1 MSKFEAVENA
11 VKNAKLVAF
20 DGCHKIYVAM
30 DSHSAKELKGNGYTV
45 LKDNPSTMLKAVI
58 KWYKESCGLRFVQ
71 GMSHNNVNPNL
82 GFVDL
87 IPQFERD
94 EDDEENEEDDD
105 EDDELETLE

>member
-11 VKNAKLVAF
+11 VKDAKLVAF

-30 DSHSAKELKGNGYTV
+30 DSKSAKELKGNGYTV
-45 LKDNPSTMLKAVI
+45 LKDDPSTMLKAVI

-71 GMSHNNVNPNL
+71 GMSHNL

-94 EDDEENEEDDD
+94 DEDEDEDD

>member
-11 VKNAKLVAF
+11 VKDAKLVAF

-30 DSHSAKELKGNGYTV
+30 DSHSAKELKGGGYTV
-45 LKDNPSTMLKAVI
+45 LKDDPRTMLKAVI

-71 GMSHNNVNPNL
+71 GMSHNIIDPNL

-94 EDDEENEEDDD
+94 D
-105 EDDELETLE
+105 EDEDE

>member
-45 LKDNPSTMLKAVI
+45 LKDDPRTMLKAVI

-71 GMSHNNVNPNL
+71 GMSHNNINPNL

-94 EDDEENEEDDD
+94 DEDEDEDD

>member
-30 DSHSAKELKGNGYTV
+30 DSHSAKELKGGGYTV

-71 GMSHNNVNPNL
+71 SMSHNNVNPNL

-94 EDDEENEEDDD
+94 EDDEENEEGDD

>member
-11 VKNAKLVAF
+11 VKDAKLVAF

-30 DSHSAKELKGNGYTV
+30 DSKSAKELKGGGYVV
-45 LKDNPSTMLKAVI
+45 LKGDPRTMLKAVI

-71 GMSHNNVNPNL
+71 GMSHNSYDPNL
-82 GFVDL
+82 GFVNL

-94 EDDEENEEDDD
+94 DEDEDEDEDDE
-105 EDDELETLE
+105 DELETLE